1 MKILQSLIFTFGY
14 RKISVL
20 FAVIIIQVGELF
32 LLQRMYS
39 LFTGG
44 FLQPYSYLRWTDRIA
59 FMGLSIWMDLVL
71 LGAVGAAWFRVTNRY
86 RIQPWLAG
94 FSYIFFTSSVIGI
107 WLAAKY
113 KVLSYFNDTLNFL
126 IIQNLGGGSLV
137 EALIYATNEA
147 SIFCLAVIA
156 LVLLFIIGL
165 RVTSKL
171 EKISTAPPGFILKGN
186 ARICFLAS
194 ITAVTI
200 GLAAL
205 INSNSVLRYG
215 LIKKTSYALI
225 SNALDELSDFDG
237 DGTGL
242 FTFPPYPA
250 LLDSAI
256 YPGALDYPGNG
267 IDEDG
272 YGGDFQWPG
281 QAQDQLEALSPIAG
295 KHILMI
301 MLESGRGDILG
312 YMLNGQIIAPHIT
325 TLAENGSSIKY
336 AYSHTGYTTTS
347 ITALFNRTLSTQ
359 QDRTRLTDFL
369 EQSGYTISSISGQD
383 ESFGNMA
390 SSTGM
395 SDPGRYLFDARSA
408 LDDRVFPSKSS
419 GSLRLSEE
427 RIVRQFSERTAEL
440 DWSTPQFFYINL
452 QAAHFPYSH
461 PGMPNLINRQPIPRS
476 DINEANRPWLEATY
490 WNALAVAD
498 QAVGAMIKRL
508 KELNV
513 YEQTTIMILADHG
526 ESLFDDHF
534 LGHGHALNQTQT
546 RIPLVF
552 NRPGIRVNS
561 AVGQTDM
568 AELLI
573 KVATGRFD
581 EARWNA
587 TEHPVFQLVGS
598 LHKPLLIGTV
608 SYGEIRTIID
618 FRTRNVFFSDLKR
631 WEDYD
636 AALKHPTLGARTRKL
651 INLWETARWEDY
663 LSRNQHNN

>member
-1 MKILQSLIFTFGY
+1 MEILRSLVFTFGY

-20 FAVIIIQVGELF
+20 FAVIIIQIGELL

-44 FLQPYSYLRWTDRIA
+44 FLQPYSYLTWADRTA
-59 FMGLSIWMDLVL
+59 FIGLSLWMDLVL
-71 LGAVGAAWFRVTNRY
+71 FGALGAVWFWFTSWC
-86 RIQPWLAG
+86 RIRPLLAG
-94 FSYIFFTSSVIGI
+94 FNYIFFTSSAIGI
-107 WLAAKY
+107 WLAVKY

-137 EALIYATNEA
+137 EALIYITNEA
-147 SIFCLAVIA
+147 SIFGMALIMLA
-156 LVLLFIIGL
+156 LLFLVGL
-165 RVTSKL
+165 RITTRL
-171 EKISTAPPGFILKGN
+171 EAAGTPSPGFILKGRT
-186 ARICFLAS
+186 RIVF
-194 ITAVTI
+194 ITGIAVVTI
-200 GLAAL
+200 GLAIL
-205 INSNSVLRYG
+205 VNSDSALRYG

-225 SNALDELSDFDG
+225 SNALDKLSDFDG
-237 DGTGL
+237 DGVGL
-242 FTFPPYPA
+242 FTFPPDPA

-272 YGGDFQWPG
+272 YGGDFEWPG
-281 QAQDQLEALSPIAG
+281 RVQDQLKARSAIAG

-301 MLESGRGDILG
+301 MLESARGDMLG
-312 YMLNGQIIAPHIT
+312 QTLNGQVVAPNIT
-325 TLAENGSSIKY
+325 ALAKSGSHIKY

-347 ITALFNRTLSTQ
+347 ITALFNRTFSTR

-369 EQSGYTISSISGQD
+369 AQSGYTISSISGQD
-383 ESFGNMA
+383 ESFGGMA

-427 RIVRQFSERTAEL
+427 RVVRQFSERIGEV

-461 PGMPNLINRQPIPRS
+461 PGMPNLINQQAIPRS
-476 DINEANRPWLEATY
+476 DINEANRSWLEATY

-498 QAVGAMIKRL
+498 QAVGTMIQRL

-513 YEQTTIMILADHG
+513 YDQTIVMILSDHG
-526 ESLFDDHF
+526 ESLFDDRF

-561 AVGQTDM
+561 AVGQIDM

-573 KVATGRFD
+573 QVATDHFS
-581 EARWNA
+581 EARWDDP
-587 TEHPVFQLVGS
+587 EHPVFQLVGS
-598 LHKPLLIGTV
+598 LRKPLLIGIV
-608 SYGEIRTIID
+608 SYGEIRTIMD
-618 FRTRNVFFSDLKR
+618 FRTRKVFFSDLKK

-636 AALKHPTLGARTRKL
+636 TALSHPTLGARTRKL
-651 INLWETARWEDY
+651 ISLWEAARWEDH
-663 LSRNQHNN
+663 LSRTTVSD

>member
-1 MKILQSLIFTFGY
+1 MKILRSLIFTFGY

-20 FAVIIIQVGELF
+20 FAVIIIQVGELL
-32 LLQRMYS
+32 LLQRMYN

-44 FLQPYSYLRWTDRIA
+44 FLQPYSYLTWADRTA
-59 FMGLSIWMDLVL
+59 FIGLSLWMDLVL
-71 LGAVGAAWFRVTNRY
+71 FGALGAIWFWFAGRY
-86 RIQPWLAG
+86 RIRPLLAG
-94 FSYIFFTSSVIGI
+94 FNYIFFTSSTIGI
-107 WLAAKY
+107 WLAIKY

-126 IIQNLGGGSLV
+126 IIKNLGGGSLV
-137 EALIYATNEA
+137 EALTYVTNEV
-147 SIFCLAVIA
+147 SIFGISLIVLAI
-156 LVLLFIIGL
+156 LFLAGL
-165 RVTSKL
+165 RITTRL
-171 EKISTAPPGFILKGN
+171 EAAGTVSPGFILKGGTRT
-186 ARICFLAS
+186 AFLAG
-194 ITAVTI
+194 IAVVTI
-200 GLAAL
+200 GLATL
-205 INSNSVLRYG
+205 VNSDSALRYG

-225 SNALDELSDFDG
+225 SNALDKLSDFDG
-237 DGTGL
+237 DGIGL
-242 FTFPPYPA
+242 FTFPPDPV
-250 LLDSAI
+250 LLDSTI
-256 YPGALDYPGNG
+256 YPGALDLPGNG

-272 YGGDFQWPG
+272 YGGDFLWPG
-281 QAQDQLEALSPIAG
+281 QAQDQLEALSPIAD

-301 MLESGRGDILG
+301 MLESARGDILG
-312 YMLNGQIIAPHIT
+312 HTLNGQVIAPHIT
-325 TLAENGSSIKY
+325 ALAENGSSIKY

-347 ITALFNRTLSTQ
+347 VTALFNRTFSTR
-359 QDRTRLTDFL
+359 QDRIRLTDFL

-383 ESFGNMA
+383 ESFGEMA

-427 RIVRQFSERTAEL
+427 RVVQQFSERTGEV

-461 PGMPNLINRQPIPRS
+461 PGMPNLINRRPIPRS
-476 DINEANRPWLEATY
+476 DINEANRSWLEATY

-498 QAVGAMIKRL
+498 QAVGTMIKRL

-513 YEQTTIMILADHG
+513 YDQTIIMILSDHG
-526 ESLFDDHF
+526 ESLFDDRF

-546 RIPLVF
+546 WIPLVF

-573 KVATGRFD
+573 QVATDRFS
-581 EARWNA
+581 EARWDDP
-587 TEHPVFQLVGS
+587 ERPVFQLVGS
-598 LHKPLLIGTV
+598 LRKPLLIGTV
-608 SYGEIRTIID
+608 SYGEIRTIMD
-618 FRTRNVFFSDLKR
+618 FRTRKVFFSDLKR

-636 AALKHPTLGARTRKL
+636 TALKHPTLGARTRKL
-651 INLWETARWEDY
+651 INLWETARWEDH
-663 LSRNQHNN
+663 LSRNQPSY